1 MFAGDFHAATA
12 VIDIFDGIS
21 DHHHFPLLF
30 LHVLD
35 LGRISGGV
43 AGGISGGVAA
53 GVAAGVDLG
62 HREELLEGLIL
73 LCQVGF
79 RQRLPELPVIVVSSP
94 VMFSTFFNKHVGI
107 KATQVTA
114 TRSTSTY
121 RSLKKMG
128 MGRVGSENPQQHYP
142 IDTTTAQHQTSPGG
156 PCLRSRR
163 RPPRPGRAPRE
174 MRCWKHCRPPGRS
187 QKTRWDGGKK
197 PFIRCKKLDFMGIL
211 WEFYGNLWW
220 FYWI

>member
-1 MFAGDFHAATA
+1 MTIPHVERIPMSWPLQYPQIQSNTGSTCGLAIILHPQTSCHPAQFITFAGDFHAATA

-35 LGRISGGV
+35 LGRISSGV

-62 HREELLEGLIL
+62 HREELLEGFIL

-79 RQRLPELPVIVVSSP
+79 RQRLPEPVIVVSSP
-94 VMFSTFFNKHVGI
+94 VMCSTCFNKHVGI

-114 TRSTSTY
+114 TRSTSY

-128 MGRVGSENPQQHYP
+128 TGW
-142 IDTTTAQHQTSPGG
+142 A
-156 PCLRSRR
+156 
-163 RPPRPGRAPRE
+163 
-174 MRCWKHCRPPGRS
+174 
-187 QKTRWDGGKK
+187 QKT
-197 PFIRCKKLDFMGIL
+197 PNSTIR
-211 WEFYGNLWW
+211 
-220 FYWI
+220 